1 MNRYTEALTEF
12 QKAYNSH
19 VGVTVD
25 DNPTE
30 FLEVL
35 KLRHNLIEEELNE
48 FYKAVFDT
56 YCAHMDYDDAA
67 KKKAMVEMIDGI
79 TDLLYVVVGTAVAF
93 GIPIDTAFERV
104 HASNLSKLGEDGK
117 PIYRKDGKIL
127 KGPNFFPPKLTDLVT
142 KKGGRLQF
150 VTNE

>member
-1 MNRYTEALTEF
+1 MNRYTQALTEF

-25 DNPTE
+25 DNPEE
-30 FLEVL
+30 FLQVL

-48 FYKAVFDT
+48 FYKATFDT

-79 TDLLYVVVGTAVAF
+79 TDLLYVDVGTAVAF
-93 GIPIDTAFERV
+93 GIPIDTAFERI

-117 PIYRKDGKIL
+117 PIYREDGKIL
-127 KGPNFFPPKLTDLVT
+127 KGPNFFQPKLTDLVT

>member
-1 MNRYTEALTEF
+1 
-12 QKAYNSH
+12 
-19 VGVTVD
+19 
-25 DNPTE
+25 
-30 FLEVL
+30 
-35 KLRHNLIEEELNE
+35 
-48 FYKAVFDT
+48 
-56 YCAHMDYDDAA
+56 MDRNDAA

-127 KGPNFFPPKLTDLVT
+127 KGPNFFPPQLTDLVT